1 MTLPPSALSA
11 ILAAALGLTAA
22 AELCTPLPSPQ
33 STPLIGDPPT
43 AAAPAAALSAS
54 VQAWS
59 AVILQRPLFRPDR
72 RPLAPAAAVAAPLPR
87 LSAIIITAKGGAA
100 IFSGDD
106 GKAVAVTAGGVIDGY
121 RIATIGP
128 GEVKI
133 TGPAGD
139 RTLHPQFAPD
149 TQSAAGPAPFM
160 QTSPFLNNN

>member
-1 MTLPPSALSA
+1 MLPPSALSA
-11 ILAAALGLTAA
+11 MLVAALGLTTAV
-22 AELCTPLPSPQ
+22 ELCSPLPSPQ
-33 STPLIGDPPT
+33 SPPLTGDPPA
-43 AAAPAAALSAS
+43 AAAPAADLSAS

-59 AVILQRPLFRPDR
+59 AAILQRPLFRPDR
-72 RPLAPAAAVAAPLPR
+72 RPLAPDAAVTATLPR
-87 LSAIIITAKGGAA
+87 LSAIIISSTGGAA

-106 GKAVAVTAGGVIDGY
+106 GKAIAVTAGGVIDGY

-149 TQSAAGPAPFM
+149 TQSATGPAPFM
-160 QTSPFLNNN
+160 QTNPFLNHN